1 MLHSVALCYICCI
14 ALYCIVLHCIE
25 LYCIVLYC
33 IVLYCI
39 VLYIVLYCIVMCCIV
54 LYIVLYC
61 ILYCIVYCI
70 VLYCIILYCIAIV
83 LYCSLQFAVKTLE
96 GVFHSIIEHGMTCCE
111 SSSCHTEE
119 RSEFESREFG
129 CWQMGL
135 HVGYKKIIQL
145 AVMSPIF

>member
-1 MLHSVALCYICCI
+1 MFVGLH
-14 ALYCIVLHCIE
+14 CIVLYYIALNYIV

-39 VLYIVLYCIVMCCIV
+39 VLYCI
-54 LYIVLYC
+54 LHC
-61 ILYCIVYCI
+61 ILYCIVLYI

-96 GVFHSIIEHGMTCCE
+96 GVFQSIIEHGMTFCE